1 MKYKVKDINRLVYP
15 ILLNYLLNSIFEILD
30 QAIVGHY
37 SSQSFALVGIASSMI
52 YAVTGAFG
60 IMSTV
65 FNIIAAE
72 RKGKKDEA
80 GFESVFAINKML
92 TLLIGFLFFIIGCL
106 GGKLFFRQVYGI
118 TGNDLIEMLS
128 YFYPA
133 AFTVVQNMLIFQYSA
148 YKRIFEA
155 ADGKFMLVKENGEK
169 AVFTADGIQT
179 AAFSA
184 GSELYWNGW
193 YKIDDSEGVSL
204 FKANGECLGSRLKA
218 AGVFANGCYFMSVR
232 YAEDGAKAGIYGA
245 DGKRLLFTND
255 TAVKMLKN
263 GWFIAEDGLYDNL
276 GNSYIGTVNGHTL
289 DWWFLF
295 AVGMFMPQRR

>member
-1 MKYKVKDINRLVYP
+1 MDFKLLFSGGKDIPADVRMIYGGLIKRHQKLKNGWGAVLLRNNMAYLYKNNAQP
-15 ILLNYLLNSIFEILD
+15 IL
-30 QAIVGHY
+30 VG
-37 SSQSFALVGIASSMI
+37 GI
-52 YAVTGAFG
+52 
-60 IMSTV
+60 
-65 FNIIAAE
+65 
-72 RKGKKDEA
+72 
-80 GFESVFAINKML
+80 
-92 TLLIGFLFFIIGCL
+92 
-106 GGKLFFRQVYGI
+106 
-118 TGNDLIEMLS
+118 
-128 YFYPA
+128 
-133 AFTVVQNMLIFQYSA
+133 
-148 YKRIFEA
+148 KRIFEA

-204 FKANGECLGSRLKA
+204 FKANGECLGSKLKA

>member
-1 MKYKVKDINRLVYP
+1 MDFKLLFSGGKDIPADVRMIYGGLIKRHQKLKNGWSAVLLRNNMAYLYKNNAQP
-15 ILLNYLLNSIFEILD
+15 IL
-30 QAIVGHY
+30 VG
-37 SSQSFALVGIASSMI
+37 GI
-52 YAVTGAFG
+52 
-60 IMSTV
+60 
-65 FNIIAAE
+65 
-72 RKGKKDEA
+72 
-80 GFESVFAINKML
+80 
-92 TLLIGFLFFIIGCL
+92 
-106 GGKLFFRQVYGI
+106 
-118 TGNDLIEMLS
+118 
-128 YFYPA
+128 
-133 AFTVVQNMLIFQYSA
+133 
-148 YKRIFEA
+148 KRIFEA

-218 AGVFANGCYFMSVR
+218 AGVFAN
-232 YAEDGAKAGIYGA
+232 A

>member
-1 MKYKVKDINRLVYP
+1 MDFKLLFSGGKDIPADVRMIYGGLIKRHQKLKNGWSAVLLRNNMAYLYKNNAQP
-15 ILLNYLLNSIFEILD
+15 IL
-30 QAIVGHY
+30 VG
-37 SSQSFALVGIASSMI
+37 GI
-52 YAVTGAFG
+52 
-60 IMSTV
+60 
-65 FNIIAAE
+65 
-72 RKGKKDEA
+72 
-80 GFESVFAINKML
+80 
-92 TLLIGFLFFIIGCL
+92 
-106 GGKLFFRQVYGI
+106 
-118 TGNDLIEMLS
+118 
-128 YFYPA
+128 
-133 AFTVVQNMLIFQYSA
+133 
-148 YKRIFEA
+148 KRIFEA

-255 TAVKMLKN
+255 TAVKMS
-263 GWFIAEDGLYDNL
+263 GLSRKTGFMTIWAIRISAQSTDIPLTGGFCLQSEYL
-276 GNSYIGTVNGHTL
+276 CPSAGKLMKGFFPPGRGFFYYPY
-289 DWWFLF
+289 LF
-295 AVGMFMPQRR
+295 S